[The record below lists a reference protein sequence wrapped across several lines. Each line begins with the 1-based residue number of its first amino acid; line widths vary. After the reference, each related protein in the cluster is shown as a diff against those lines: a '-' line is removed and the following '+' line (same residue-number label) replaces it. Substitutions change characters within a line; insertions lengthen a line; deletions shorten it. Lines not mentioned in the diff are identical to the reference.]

1 MADRR
6 MLSKKI
12 TDHDNFVSLSASA
25 QALYMHLC
33 MSADDDGFCNQV
45 SLAMFK
51 AHAGSQDLE
60 ALISKKYIYQFESGV
75 VVIKHW
81 KLHNC
86 IRGDRK
92 KDTVYQEEFNQLL
105 IKENGSYSF
114 PAQIPKNNP
123 NETPRQRAYRL
134 SSLPYSFDSKIR
146 KAFQGK
152 ECPICGSKMQIEAD
166 EGIIS
171 NYRIPT
177 IQHNIP
183 ISKGGQHEL
192 GNISVICKHCNVSN
206 QNKITGPLNAD
217 EVIDVW
223 QKICNQKSGQTLVD
237 TCPSSDRIEQDSIGK
252 NSISSSSK
260 GDVDFLDLLTNDEIA
275 SLKDLYIDHYDLID
289 ACQRDANIKHKTIR
303 KPFSYIVGYAANT
316 GWPER

>member
-6 MLSKKI
+6 MLSKKV

-51 AHAGSQDLE
+51 AHAGTQDLE
-60 ALISKKYIYQFESGV
+60 ALISKRYIYQFESGV

-105 IKENGSYSF
+105 IKENGSYSL
-114 PAQIPKNNP
+114 PAQTHVDNP

-134 SSLPYSFDSKIR
+134 SSLPYSFDYKIR

-152 ECPICGSKMQIEAD
+152 ECPMCGSKMQVEVD
-166 EGIIS
+166 EGIAS
-171 NYRIPT
+171 KNRIPT

-206 QNKITGPLNAD
+206 QNKITGDLNAD

-223 QKICNQKSGQTLVD
+223 QKICNEKPGQTLVD
-237 TCPSSDRIEQDSIGK
+237 TCPSSDSIEQDSIGK

-260 GDVDFLDLLTNDEIA
+260 GDVDFLDMLTNDEIA

-289 ACQRDANIKHKTIR
+289 ACQKDANMKHKTIR
-303 KPFSYIVGYAANT
+303 KPFSYIVGYAANK